1 AAKLYKRSG
10 NIQKAIE
17 MYTDLNMWDYATQVA
32 SESATSPSSDASSLN
47 NSSNNTILS
56 EILKQKAQTLQ
67 SRNDLLAA
75 ATTYTEI
82 GDYIQA
88 ITILGTNGYLDN
100 LIQIARKLNKSET
113 KALQK
118 CVMYFRHHNHTE
130 YAIET
135 LVKLGDV
142 PSLLQLYVEMQNWD
156 DAFRVT
162 ELHPE
167 YQREM
172 YVPYA
177 DWLATKDRFVEAQLY
192 YRKSGHAEKSFQVLE
207 QLLGNSV
214 SEQRFDDAG
223 YYYWLKAQ
231 EFYESLPD
239 NKPTEELTMVEK
251 KFLKFYYECIE
262 FAEIYYAYHHIQR
275 YLDQPF
281 TTHLPESLWNMARF
295 VLSSLTNLESTTR
308 TRKNTNIK
316 LSRVLGA
323 YKFARHAYEKIQK
336 LVIPSNAS
344 SIFTST
350 SSEWPDLIEI
360 GALTIR
366 SKPFS
371 DKDDLA
377 VPCYAC
383 SFLNPVLN
391 TTDTCVNCKEPF
403 VYSFFSFNNLPVVRF
418 YVDAGISDEEAVKLI
433 ETDPPVF
440 NASGGNE
447 GKVCGGLVSTIS
459 ENGLFDDP
467 RKKNFRQA
475 SQKDGL
481 LNGHS
486 ATKPKSVVDME
497 EGNNISSRVSR
508 TGLLQMNKY
517 DVLIQRF
524 RKRCIPNRYYRIVG
538 GAAVVCCGR
547 CQHFMLQDE
556 WCFQLLQHGVCAFC
570 RTAHDLQEGR
580 F

>member
-1 AAKLYKRSG
+1 
-10 NIQKAIE
+10 
-17 MYTDLNMWDYATQVA
+17 
-32 SESATSPSSDASSLN
+32 
-47 NSSNNTILS
+47 
-56 EILKQKAQTLQ
+56 
-67 SRNDLLAA
+67 
-75 ATTYTEI
+75 
-82 GDYIQA
+82 
-88 ITILGTNGYLDN
+88 
-100 LIQIARKLNKSET
+100 
-113 KALQK
+113 
-118 CVMYFRHHNHTE
+118 
-130 YAIET
+130 
-135 LVKLGDV
+135 
-142 PSLLQLYVEMQNWD
+142 
-156 DAFRVT
+156 
-162 ELHPE
+162 
-167 YQREM
+167 M

-192 YRKSGHAEKSFQVLE
+192 YRKSGHAENCYGILFPS
-207 QLLGNSV
+207 N
-214 SEQRFDDAG
+214 
-223 YYYWLKAQ
+223 AQ

-239 NKPTEELTMVEK
+239 DKPTEELTMVEK
-251 KFLKFYYECIE
+251 KCLKFYYECIE

-308 TRKNTNIK
+308 TRKNTNSIPPPGISKVYLWYSLVK

-344 SIFTST
+344 STFTST

-418 YVDAGISDEEAVKLI
+418 CVDAGISDEEAVKLI

-447 GKVCGGLVSTIS
+447 GKVRGGLVSTIS

-481 LNGHS
+481 SNEHS
-486 ATKPKSVVDME
+486 ATKLKSVVDME
-497 EGNNISSRVSR
+497 EGNNISSR
-508 TGLLQMNKY
+508 
-517 DVLIQRF
+517 
-524 RKRCIPNRYYRIVG
+524 
-538 GAAVVCCGR
+538 
-547 CQHFMLQDE
+547 
-556 WCFQLLQHGVCAFC
+556 
-570 RTAHDLQEGR
+570 
-580 F
+580 

>member
-1 AAKLYKRSG
+1 
-10 NIQKAIE
+10 
-17 MYTDLNMWDYATQVA
+17 
-32 SESATSPSSDASSLN
+32 
-47 NSSNNTILS
+47 
-56 EILKQKAQTLQ
+56 
-67 SRNDLLAA
+67 
-75 ATTYTEI
+75 
-82 GDYIQA
+82 
-88 ITILGTNGYLDN
+88 
-100 LIQIARKLNKSET
+100 
-113 KALQK
+113 
-118 CVMYFRHHNHTE
+118 
-130 YAIET
+130 
-135 LVKLGDV
+135 
-142 PSLLQLYVEMQNWD
+142 
-156 DAFRVT
+156 
-162 ELHPE
+162 
-167 YQREM
+167 
-172 YVPYA
+172 
-177 DWLATKDRFVEAQLY
+177 TKDRFVEAQLY

-207 QLLGNSV
+207 QLLRNSV

-239 NKPTEELTMVEK
+239 DKPTEELTVVEK

-308 TRKNTNIK
+308 TRKNTNSIPPPGISK
-316 LSRVLGA
+316 VR
-323 YKFARHAYEKIQK
+323 IQIRSTRIRENPK
-336 LVIPSNAS
+336 TCYPFKRIIN
-344 SIFTST
+344 FYTST

-383 SFLNPVLN
+383 SFLTRFRIPLTHV
-391 TTDTCVNCKEPF
+391 
-403 VYSFFSFNNLPVVRF
+403 F
-418 YVDAGISDEEAVKLI
+418 YVDTGISDEEAAKLI

-447 GKVCGGLVSTIS
+447 GKVRGGLVLTIS

-467 RKKNFRQA
+467 RKKDFRQA

-481 LNGHS
+481 SNEHS

-497 EGNNISSRVSR
+497 EVNNISSRVSR
-508 TGLLQMNKY
+508 TGMLQMNNTMY
-517 DVLIQRF
+517 
-524 RKRCIPNRYYRIVG
+524 
-538 GAAVVCCGR
+538 
-547 CQHFMLQDE
+547 
-556 WCFQLLQHGVCAFC
+556 
-570 RTAHDLQEGR
+570 
-580 F
+580 